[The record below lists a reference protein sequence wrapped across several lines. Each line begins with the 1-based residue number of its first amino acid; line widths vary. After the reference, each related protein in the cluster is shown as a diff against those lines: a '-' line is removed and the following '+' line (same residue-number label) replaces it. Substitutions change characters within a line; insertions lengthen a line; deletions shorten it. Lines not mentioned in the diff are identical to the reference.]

1 MSGQSRSPASA
12 GTPSVARGNGTPIL
26 LAEDNPTNQA
36 VAVNILRRR
45 GFRVEVASNGR
56 EAVDALRREPFAAVL
71 MDCQM
76 PVLDGY
82 AATGEIRGLE
92 GDVRR
97 TPIIAMT
104 AHAMEGDRERCIAA
118 GMDDY
123 VAKPLRADELD
134 AVLRR
139 WVGSPE
145 AVVMDPAALQALTR
159 AVGDEAIV
167 EEICDLFLAEAGPRL
182 AAMRTAAASGDAEW
196 LRSHAHTLKGS
207 ASNVG
212 AALVASVA
220 GELEERCRVEDLEG
234 VAAVLTR
241 LGDAV
246 ESTRAALGRTAA

>member
-1 MSGQSRSPASA
+1 
-12 GTPSVARGNGTPIL
+12 
-26 LAEDNPTNQA
+26 
-36 VAVNILRRR
+36 
-45 GFRVEVASNGR
+45 
-56 EAVDALRREPFAAVL
+56 

-82 AATGEIRGLE
+82 AATAAIRRLE
-92 GDVRR
+92 GDTRH

-167 EEICDLFLAEAGPRL
+167 EEISDLFLAEAGPRL
-182 AAMRTAAASGDAEW
+182 AAMRTAAASGDAEG

-220 GELEERCRVEDLEG
+220 GELEERCRGEDLEG